1 MDAKKLQA
9 VRDFVL
15 NAEKSL
21 KNAKKILRDVLE
33 EHGLSLN
40 DDDINLD
47 LDTK

>member
-21 KNAKKILRDVLE
+21 KNAKKRQV
-33 EHGLSLN
+33 GQ
-40 DDDINLD
+40 
-47 LDTK
+47 TV